1 MPRDWTPREMRL
13 VAEWAVRTYPAAV
26 LRFRVDVGDL
36 RTAMDATGLSPAEL
50 RRLGRSRRWVDAMIV
65 EPAAVHLVEAKI
77 NLVPG
82 ALEQLELYRRLF
94 PKTPELAHLRDRRLE
109 LHVVYAVEDPVLV
122 ALARERGVRVHLFRP
137 PWVDAYLAELA
148 HRARRAPQ
156 PRGLEDEFF
165 PEEPGEPE
173 TR

>member
-1 MPRDWTPREMRL
+1 MRL
-13 VAEWAVRTYPAAV
+13 VAEWAVRTFPLAE
-26 LRFRVDVGDL
+26 LKLRVDVGDL
-36 RTAMDATGLSPAEL
+36 RTALQDTGLTAAEL

-77 NLVPG
+77 SLVPG

-137 PWVDAYLAELA
+137 AWVDAYLAELE
-148 HRARRAPQ
+148 HRRRRPPQ
-156 PRGLEDEFF
+156 PHGLEEDLF
-165 PEEPGEPE
+165 PEVDGEPE
-173 TR
+173 NP